1 MAKII
6 QRNVPI
12 AEENE
17 TLTGQPATN
26 MFNDWSEDMTE
37 RADNPFHGE
46 GDQPK
51 NEEDRERR
59 LREMDKIVENDIKKA
74 KS

>member
-6 QRNVPI
+6 ERNVPI

-17 TLTGQPATN
+17 TLSGQPAKN
-26 MFNDWSEDMTE
+26 MFEDWSEDMTD
-37 RADNPFHGE
+37 RADNVFHDDNAPMSE
-46 GDQPK
+46 AEREKRPK
-51 NEEDRERR
+51 
-59 LREMDKIVENDIKKA
+59 EMDKIVKEDIKHT